1 MWFYLRTHNFTQ
13 QQSTTKKSSIINL
26 WFNTSTRFLFN
37 LLIIYIA
44 QIYIHTKNKGSH
56 RHFSFGQPQLESTA
70 RWTATASPGTPW
82 KKTPKNDYANLSF
95 WTAMKCNSLYFW
107 IFLYVSKI
115 TGFWAGALSSV
126 REKKKKNMHTERGDK
141 KKKTFPNSSSTA
153 DSPI

>member
-37 LLIIYIA
+37 LFIIYIA
-44 QIYIHTKNKGSH
+44 QIYIHTKNTGSDALAH
-56 RHFSFGQPQLESTA
+56 TQAHGQFSFGQLQLESTA

-95 WTAMKCNSLYFW
+95 WTAMKCNFLYFW

-126 REKKKKNMHTERGDK
+126 RKKRKKRKRNCQAHWKRW
-141 KKKTFPNSSSTA
+141 
-153 DSPI
+153 